1 MIMTIGKKIFLG
13 YLPILTLIFSIT
25 LFILVQL
32 NKVNRINR
40 ETIDKDLV
48 INNAADNMVEVL
60 LAQESF
66 GQRYMILKSQDIL
79 SLFWKRDQEFKTYF
93 ESIKL
98 FAAEEQFSILIP
110 LEEHHVDYNKYFQSC
125 IRNLDSTASFSY
137 TYADSLR
144 KRSLDAQ
151 LSILNDLLTKSRKNQ
166 MDKTH
171 ATANIG
177 RFTFRT
183 LSVITI
189 FGVLL
194 AILIALFITNSI
206 LSSIR
211 SLKVAAGLV
220 AMGKFK
226 SLPVVKSKDELGEL
240 SLSFNEMAN
249 RLIKLEEM
257 YMDSSPLTRLPGGI
271 AIENWVKKKIDR
283 GEPFAFCMF
292 DLDNFKPFND
302 RYGYSRGNSVIKNTA
317 KIIQGCSEELGNKSD
332 FIGHIGGDDFT
343 LITTPDKYR
352 LICEKIIEEFDKQII
367 EFYNPEDRQKGCIYS
382 KNRKGEKLTFPIM
395 TISISILDSEKS
407 YVENYI
413 QVGEIIAELKKYAK
427 TFSKSNLVVDRR
439 GGRGSRKRN
448 EKSKKE

>member
-1 MIMTIGKKIFLG
+1 MKLTIGKKIFSG
-13 YLPILTLIFSIT
+13 YLPVLILIFAIT
-25 LFILVQL
+25 LFTLVQL

-40 ETIDKDLV
+40 EIIDRDLV
-48 INNAADNMVEVL
+48 VNKAADNMIEVL

-79 SLFWKRDQEFKTYF
+79 SLFWKRDQEFKTYY
-93 ESIKL
+93 EDIKA
-98 FAAEEQFSILIP
+98 FSKEEQFSKLIP
-110 LEEHHVDYNKYFQSC
+110 LEENHADYNKYFQSC
-125 IRNLDSTASFSY
+125 IKNLDSTTSFSY

-144 KRSLDAQ
+144 KSSLDAQ
-151 LSILNDLLTKSRKNQ
+151 ISILNGLLAESRKNQ

-171 ATANIG
+171 ATAELG

-183 LSVITI
+183 LTI
-189 FGVLL
+189 VSILGVVL
-194 AILIALFITNSI
+194 AIVIAFFITNSI

-220 AMGKFK
+220 AVGKFK
-226 SLPVVKSKDELGEL
+226 SLPVVKSNDELGDL
-240 SLSFNEMAN
+240 SIAFNEMAH

-302 RYGYSRGNSVIKNTA
+302 RYGYSRGNSVIQNSA
-317 KIIQGCSEELGNKSD
+317 KIIKDCTKELGNKSD
-332 FIGHIGGDDFT
+332 FTGHIGGDDFA
-343 LITTPDKYR
+343 LITTPDKYKD
-352 LICEKIIEEFDKQII
+352 ICEKVIKEFDKQIVDY
-367 EFYNPEDRQKGCIYS
+367 YNPEDKEKGCIHS
-382 KNRKGEKLTFPIM
+382 KNRKGEKLIFPIM
-395 TISISILDSEKS
+395 TISISVLNSEKS

-413 QVGEIIAELKKYAK
+413 EVGEIIAELKKYAK
-427 TFSKSNLVVDRR
+427 SFPKSNLVVDRR
-439 GGRGSRKRN
+439 GGKKRSKKN
-448 EKSKKE
+448 EKKKGD